1 MTLPIGNALDLLS
14 GHGGYNEETKST
26 WSNLTLTPA
35 KLKLVATFIE
45 QRGVKD
51 GLELVGH
58 HGKLLSIHPT
68 LLCWIT
74 EVHDLDGS
82 YLKSS
87 VFPHL
92 TQSKTSPK
100 FLSTYVW
107 WWHSQP
113 DACYYCGITLE
124 QYLGIRDFILS

>member
-14 GHGGYNEETKST
+14 GHGGDNGETKST

-58 HGKLLSIHPT
+58 HGKLWSSHPT
-68 LLCWIT
+68 LLCCTRPQGEWKKAESFSVEPGEIGLAPL
-74 EVHDLDGS
+74 EEAGDGID
-82 YLKSS
+82 
-87 VFPHL
+87 
-92 TQSKTSPK
+92 Q
-100 FLSTYVW
+100 
-107 WWHSQP
+107 
-113 DACYYCGITLE
+113 DAEGRLA
-124 QYLGIRDFILS
+124 